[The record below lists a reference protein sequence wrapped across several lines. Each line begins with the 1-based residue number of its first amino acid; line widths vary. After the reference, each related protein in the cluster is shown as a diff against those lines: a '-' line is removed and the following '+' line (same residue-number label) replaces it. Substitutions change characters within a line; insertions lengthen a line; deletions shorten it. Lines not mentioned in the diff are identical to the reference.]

1 MKKFGLQT
9 LLILVLGFITQYFF
23 PFWSIAIVAAIVGFF
38 FRYENSAA
46 SFVAG
51 TAAVTLLW
59 SSYAGILNSSNIG
72 QLSGEI
78 GQLFKVGQGY
88 LIPATGLIGGLLGGL
103 GAQTGTLARKLFEK
117 TDSSTMA

>member
-9 LLILVLGFITQYFF
+9 LIILVLGAIAQYFF
-23 PFWSIAIVAAIVGFF
+23 PFWSIAVVAALVGFF

-59 SSYAGILNSSNIG
+59 SGYAVFLNSANMG
-72 QLSGEI
+72 QLAGEI

-88 LIPATGLIGGLLGGL
+88 LIPITGLIGGLLGGF
-103 GAQTGTLARKLFEK
+103 GAQTGTLARRLFEK
-117 TDSSTMA
+117 ENAAAV

>member
-9 LLILVLGFITQYFF
+9 LIILVLGFISQNFF
-23 PFWSIAIVAAIVGFF
+23 PFWSIAVVAALVGFF
-38 FRYENSAA
+38 FKYENSVA
-46 SFVAG
+46 SFAAG

-59 SSYAGILNSSNIG
+59 SSYAGFLNSANLS

-103 GAQTGTLARKLFEK
+103 GAQTGTLLRKLFEK
-117 TDSSTMA
+117 ENTEVA

>member
-1 MKKFGLQT
+1 MKKFGLQ
-9 LLILVLGFITQYFF
+9 LLIILVLGFIAQYFF
-23 PFWSIAIVAAIVGFF
+23 PFWSIAVVAALVGFF
-38 FRYENSAA
+38 FKYENSAA
-46 SFVAG
+46 SFAAG

-59 SSYAGILNSSNIG
+59 SSYAGFLNSANLS
-72 QLSGEI
+72 QMSGEI

-117 TDSSTMA
+117 ETPEVA